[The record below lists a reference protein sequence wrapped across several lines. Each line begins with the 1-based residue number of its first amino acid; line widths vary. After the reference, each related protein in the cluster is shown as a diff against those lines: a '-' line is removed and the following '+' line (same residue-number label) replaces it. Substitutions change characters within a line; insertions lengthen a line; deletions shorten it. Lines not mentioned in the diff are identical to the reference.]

1 MHESTKGRTDMK
13 AFEPIEDV
21 HLEYDNALG
30 NTLFWMIHHVQRII
44 TIRVRIW
51 RENDVPMN
59 VTESSN
65 TE

>member
-1 MHESTKGRTDMK
+1 MK